1 MKDPRI
7 SIRVSQDEHEQLKV
21 LVAKKRTNINQF
33 ITDIIRVEILKGASD
48 MNRNKINGV
57 KVLSLFANIGVAEAY
72 FEEIGIDVVLANEL
86 VERRAKLYQEIYPK
100 TEVKIGDITDSLVQ
114 NYLIAR
120 SHELGVNLIMATP
133 PCQGM
138 STAGRQEKDDERNDL
153 IIPVVKMIREIYP
166 RYAFIE
172 NVPMLFQTSI
182 NVNDKDINI
191 IDFIQT
197 ELGRKYRINTYK
209 IDTKDYGVPQTRERA
224 IILLSRND
232 MVYEWILPPKDEK
245 IVTMRDAIGH
255 LPPVDPYIKDITHS
269 ELLDIFPYYDERAKA
284 AHKISKWHFPPTH
297 VKRQVEVMMHT
308 PTGKTAFD
316 NDIDYR
322 PQKDNGD
329 FVKGFK
335 NTYKRQEWDIPAYT
349 VTMDNRKISSQNNV
363 HPGRPIRALTD
374 GKILY
379 SDPRAL
385 TVYELMLISSI
396 PTNWPLPE
404 NTPAPFLRSV
414 IGEGI
419 PPLFTKKVFE
429 QLRGALWD

>member
-7 SIRVSQDEHEQLKV
+7 SIRLTQEKHEQLKV

-33 ITDIIRVEILKGASD
+33 LIDYVDCELQKVKNDNMNIIK
-48 MNRNKINGV
+48 GV

-72 FEEIGIDVVLANEL
+72 FDEIGIEVVLANEL
-86 VERRAKLYQEIYPK
+86 VERRAKLYQNIYPK
-100 TEVKIGDITDSLVQ
+100 TEMKIGDITDWAVQ
-114 NYLIAR
+114 EYLIAK
-120 SHELGVNLIMATP
+120 SHELGVNVIMATP

-138 STAGRQEKDDERNDL
+138 STVGKQDKDDERNTL
-153 IIPVVKMIREIYP
+153 IVPVVKLIKEINP
-166 RYAFIE
+166 KYAFIE
-172 NVPMLFQTSI
+172 NVSMLFQTTI
-182 NVNDKDINI
+182 KVKDCEINI
-191 IDFIQT
+191 LDYIQA
-197 ELGRKYRINTYK
+197 ELGKKYRINAYK

-224 IILLSRND
+224 IILFSRND
-232 MVYEWILPPKDEK
+232 MAYEWILPPKDERF
-245 IVTMRDAIGH
+245 VTMRDAIGH
-255 LPPVDPYIKDITHS
+255 LPPLDPFIKDIGHD
-269 ELLDIFPYYDERAKA
+269 ELIKMFPQYHERAKA

-297 VKRQVEVMMHT
+297 IKRQVEVMMHT
-308 PTGKTAFD
+308 PTGKSAFD
-316 NDIDYR
+316 NEPEYR
-322 PQKDNGD
+322 PQKENGE

-363 HPGRPIRALTD
+363 HPGRPIGTLPN
-374 GKILY
+374 GKIIY
-379 SDPRAL
+379 SDSRAL

-396 PTNWPLPE
+396 PTNWPLPD
-404 NTPAPFLRSV
+404 NTPPAFLRSV